1 MGIFDKFRGQSGNQ
15 AEEEQQDANQ
25 PTGGQFS
32 DQAGQRGMQT
42 AQNTIGQ
49 QGGPQDSGMG
59 GYQDPNQP
67 GYQDPTQGGGSQG
80 QNQNQGYQDPNQPGY
95 QDPTQGGYQDP
106 NRPGYQDPTQGG
118 GYQDQN
124 QNQGDQSGYHPN
136 QDQYGDQ
143 NQGQ

>member
-1 MGIFDKFRGQSGNQ
+1 MGIFDKFKGQSGNQ
-15 AEEEQQDANQ
+15 AEEEQEDASQ

-32 DQAGQRGMQT
+32 DQAGRGGMQT

-67 GYQDPTQGGGSQG
+67 GYQDPTQGGGSQDPTQGGYQDPTQGGEFQG
-80 QNQNQGYQDPNQPGY
+80 QNQGQSGYQDPNQPGY
-95 QDPTQGGYQDP
+95 QDPAQA
-106 NRPGYQDPTQGG
+106 

-124 QNQGDQSGYHPN
+124 Q
-136 QDQYGDQ
+136 
-143 NQGQ
+143 

>member
-1 MGIFDKFRGQSGNQ
+1 MGIFDRFKGQSGNQ
-15 AEEEQQDANQ
+15 TEEEQQDASQ
-25 PTGGQFS
+25 QAGGQFS
-32 DQAGQRGMQT
+32 DQSGQGGMQT

-59 GYQDPNQP
+59 GYQDPNQS
-67 GYQDPTQGGGSQG
+67 GYQDPTQA
-80 QNQNQGYQDPNQPGY
+80 
-95 QDPTQGGYQDP
+95 
-106 NRPGYQDPTQGG
+106 

-124 QNQGDQSGYHPN
+124 QNQDDQGGHDPS

>member
-1 MGIFDKFRGQSGNQ
+1 MGIFDRFKGHSGNQ

-32 DQAGQRGMQT
+32 EQTGQGGMQT

-49 QGGPQDSGMG
+49 QGGPQDPSMG

-67 GYQDPTQGGGSQG
+67 GYQDPA
-80 QNQNQGYQDPNQPGY
+80 
-95 QDPTQGGYQDP
+95 QGGYQD
-106 NRPGYQDPTQGG
+106 
-118 GYQDQN
+118 QDQN
-124 QNQGDQSGYHPN
+124 QAQDQSGYDPN
-136 QDQYGDQ
+136 QGQYGDQ

>member
-1 MGIFDKFRGQSGNQ
+1 MGIFDKFKGQSGNQ
-15 AEEEQQDANQ
+15 AEEEQQDANT
-25 PTGGQFS
+25 PTDGQFS
-32 DQAGQRGMQT
+32 DQVGQGGMQT

-67 GYQDPTQGGGSQG
+67 GYQDPTQSS
-80 QNQNQGYQDPNQPGY
+80 
-95 QDPTQGGYQDP
+95 
-106 NRPGYQDPTQGG
+106 
-118 GYQDQN
+118 YQDQD
-124 QNQGDQSGYHPN
+124 QDQGDQSGYDPN

>member
-1 MGIFDKFRGQSGNQ
+1 MGIFDKFKSQSGNQ
-15 AEEEQQDANQ
+15 AEEEQQDAGQ
-25 PTGGQFS
+25 PAGGQFS
-32 DQAGQRGMQT
+32 DQTGQGGMET

-49 QGGPQDSGMG
+49 QGGPRDPSMG

-67 GYQDPTQGGGSQG
+67 GYQDPTQA
-80 QNQNQGYQDPNQPGY
+80 
-95 QDPTQGGYQDP
+95 
-106 NRPGYQDPTQGG
+106 

-124 QNQGDQSGYHPN
+124 QAGSGARDQSDSDPG

>member
-1 MGIFDKFRGQSGNQ
+1 MGIFDKFKGQSGNQ

-32 DQAGQRGMQT
+32 DQAGQGGMQT

-95 QDPTQGGYQDP
+95 QDPAQGGYQD
-106 NRPGYQDPTQGG
+106 
-118 GYQDQN
+118 QDQDQS
-124 QNQGDQSGYHPN
+124 QNQGDQGGYDPN

>member
-1 MGIFDKFRGQSGNQ
+1 MGIFDRFKGHSGNQ

-32 DQAGQRGMQT
+32 EQTGQGGMQT

-49 QGGPQDSGMG
+49 QGGPQDPSMG

-67 GYQDPTQGGGSQG
+67 GYQDPTQGGGFQG
-80 QNQNQGYQDPNQPGY
+80 QNQGQTQGYQDPNQPGY
-95 QDPTQGGYQDP
+95 QDPAQA
-106 NRPGYQDPTQGG
+106 

-124 QNQGDQSGYHPN
+124 QAQDQGGYDPN

>member
-1 MGIFDKFRGQSGNQ
+1 MGIFDKFKGQSGNQ
-15 AEEEQQDANQ
+15 EEEEQRDANQ

-32 DQAGQRGMQT
+32 DQAGQGGMQT

-106 NRPGYQDPTQGG
+106 NQSGYQDPAQGG
-118 GYQDQN
+118 GFQGQD
-124 QNQGDQSGYHPN
+124 QNQGDQSGYDPN

>member
-1 MGIFDKFRGQSGNQ
+1 MGIFDRFKGQSGNQ

-32 DQAGQRGMQT
+32 DHAGQGGVQT

-67 GYQDPTQGGGSQG
+67 GYQDPA
-80 QNQNQGYQDPNQPGY
+80 
-95 QDPTQGGYQDP
+95 QGGYQD
-106 NRPGYQDPTQGG
+106 
-118 GYQDQN
+118 QDQDQS
-124 QNQGDQSGYHPN
+124 QNQGDQGGYDPN

>member
-1 MGIFDKFRGQSGNQ
+1 MCVTRTGIIMGIFDKFKGHSGNQ

-32 DQAGQRGMQT
+32 QQTGQGGMQT

-49 QGGPQDSGMG
+49 QGGPQDPNMG

-67 GYQDPTQGGGSQG
+67 GYQDQTQGGYQG
-80 QNQNQGYQDPNQPGY
+80 QGKGQNQGYQDPNQPGY
-95 QDPTQGGYQDP
+95 QDQTQA
-106 NRPGYQDPTQGG
+106 

-124 QNQGDQSGYHPN
+124 QGYDPN